1 MPKKKGDG
9 DMRARKQT
17 LKFRNRPYIIS
28 AYAIGGKKE
37 GEGPLHDWFDECL
50 SDDTYGENTWEKSE
64 SRMLKTAMTE
74 CMRRGGKTTEEIGAV
89 LSGDLLN
96 QLMSS
101 SFMARDLQI
110 PFLGMYGACSTMTE
124 SLMLGA
130 VLTDGGYSDNVMIGA
145 SSHYC
150 TAERQFR
157 LPLEHGNQRPPSAQW
172 TATAAGAMLLSRG
185 TEGNRR
191 EGSGMEGNSRA
202 ASGGKESGGTK
213 NTGTEL
219 RIDDA
224 GNVYAQRQ
232 IRIEC
237 GTIGKVID
245 AGVKDSNQMGSA
257 MAPAAVDTILTHL
270 EETGRTLDHY
280 DLVCTGDLGFI
291 GKSIVRDLLED
302 AGVSRKTIADV
313 YDDCGAMIYAPE
325 QDIHSGG
332 SGCGCSASV
341 FAGYVY
347 RNMKEGKIG
356 RALIV
361 STGAMLSTI
370 SPFQGE
376 SIPGIA
382 HAISLESI
390 SGIMDRKKGCRK

>member
-185 TEGNRR
+185 I
-191 EGSGMEGNSRA
+191 EGNSRA
-202 ASGGKESGGTK
+202 GSGEKERGGTK

-280 DLVCTGDLGFI
+280 DLVSTGDLGFI

-347 RNMKEGKIG
+347 RNMKEGKIR

-382 HAISLESI
+382 HAISLESV
-390 SGIMDRKKGCRK
+390 SGIMDR

>member
-185 TEGNRR
+185 TEGN
-191 EGSGMEGNSRA
+191 SRA
-202 ASGGKESGGTK
+202 VSGEKESGRTK

-224 GNVYAQRQ
+224 GNVYTQRQ

>member
-1 MPKKKGDG
+1 
-9 DMRARKQT
+9 MRARKQT
-17 LKFRNRPYIIS
+17 LKFHNRPYIIS

-74 CMRRGGKTTEEIGAV
+74 CMRRGGKSTEEIGAV

-185 TEGNRR
+185 TEGN
-191 EGSGMEGNSRA
+191 SRA
-202 ASGGKESGGTK
+202 VSGGKESGGTK

-347 RNMKEGKIG
+347 RNMKEGKIR

-382 HAISLESI
+382 HAISLESV
-390 SGIMDRKKGCRK
+390 SGIMDRQKGCSK

>member
-50 SDDTYGENTWEKSE
+50 SDDTYGENTREKSE

-185 TEGNRR
+185 I
-191 EGSGMEGNSRA
+191 EGNSRA
-202 ASGGKESGGTK
+202 GSGEKERGGTK

-347 RNMKEGKIG
+347 RNMKEGKIR

-382 HAISLESI
+382 HAISLESV
-390 SGIMDRKKGCRK
+390 SGIMDR

>member
-1 MPKKKGDG
+1 
-9 DMRARKQT
+9 
-17 LKFRNRPYIIS
+17 
-28 AYAIGGKKE
+28 
-37 GEGPLHDWFDECL
+37 
-50 SDDTYGENTWEKSE
+50 
-64 SRMLKTAMTE
+64 
-74 CMRRGGKTTEEIGAV
+74 MRRGGKTTEEIGAV

-185 TEGNRR
+185 I
-191 EGSGMEGNSRA
+191 EGNSRA
-202 ASGGKESGGTK
+202 GSGEKERGRTK

-347 RNMKEGKIG
+347 RNMKEGKIR

-382 HAISLESI
+382 HAISLESV
-390 SGIMDRKKGCRK
+390 SGIMDR

>member
-1 MPKKKGDG
+1 
-9 DMRARKQT
+9 MRARKQT

-185 TEGNRR
+185 I
-191 EGSGMEGNSRA
+191 EGNSRA
-202 ASGGKESGGTK
+202 GSGEKERGGTK

-280 DLVCTGDLGFI
+280 DLVSTGDLGFI

-347 RNMKEGKIG
+347 RNMKEGKIR

-382 HAISLESI
+382 HAISLESV
-390 SGIMDRKKGCRK
+390 SGIMDR